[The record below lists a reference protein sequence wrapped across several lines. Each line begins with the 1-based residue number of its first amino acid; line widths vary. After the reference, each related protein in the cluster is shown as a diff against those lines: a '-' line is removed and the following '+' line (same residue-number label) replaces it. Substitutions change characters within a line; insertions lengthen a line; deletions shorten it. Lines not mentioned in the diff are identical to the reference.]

1 MEQVVR
7 TIPMV
12 GLLLWLGLGCVGE
25 PGTGTE
31 AAYEGWTDGVWSG
44 QSLTIRA
51 GMDEAVALVES
62 GEKEQGAALAL
73 QVYEG
78 SFEPEMEPA
87 IREVLGAR
95 AATEMEFRFGVVVDS
110 LRRGRGGASTAADLM
125 TALDEAAA
133 RLDEQRV
140 EIR

>member
-1 MEQVVR
+1 MF
-7 TIPMV
+7 
-12 GLLLWLGLGCVGE
+12 GLLLWLGMGCTGE
-25 PGTGTE
+25 PGAAGE
-31 AAYEGWTDGVWSG
+31 NAYEGWTEGLWSG
-44 QSLTIRA
+44 QALTIRA
-51 GMDEAVALVES
+51 GMDEALSLIES
-62 GEKEQGAALAL
+62 GELERGAALAL

-87 IREVLGAR
+87 IREVLGPR

-110 LRRGRGGASTAADLM
+110 LRAGRGGASTAAELM
-125 TALDEAAA
+125 DALDEAAA

>member
-1 MEQVVR
+1 
-7 TIPMV
+7 MV
-12 GLLLWLGLGCVGE
+12 GLLLLLGLGCGE
-25 PGTGTE
+25 KPDAAGE
-31 AAYEGWTDGVWSG
+31 NAYEGWTEGLWSG
-44 QSLTIRA
+44 QALTIRA
-51 GMDEAVALVES
+51 GMDEAVSLVEAD
-62 GEKEQGAALAL
+62 ENERGADLAL

-87 IREVLGAR
+87 IREVLGSR

-110 LRRGRGGASTAADLM
+110 LRAGHGGASTAADLVD
-125 TALDEAAA
+125 ALDEAAA